1 MPVTRI
7 LHGAGNAATGD
18 LDQLL
23 ALARH
28 PAVDAFEADVWVHG
42 DGLRAHHERPLG
54 PLPILVGP
62 RGLRRRS
69 NTLQLETVLAATS
82 EDTGIVIDLRSW
94 LGDPAPDLARA
105 LADEAV
111 HARIRVTC
119 EDWRIADRVRA
130 WLPGVR
136 VGYSVRT
143 EAQLRAYLAGR
154 DAGRIPET
162 AVAVRH
168 TLLHSADEVAVL
180 RDRARRVNAWTVDD
194 ADRALELASWG
205 VDEITSNLLTV
216 LNTL

>member
-7 LHGAGNAATGD
+7 LHGAGNTGRGN
-18 LDQLL
+18 LDTLL

-28 PAVDAFEADVWVHG
+28 PSVDAIEADVWVHG
-42 DGLRAHHERPLG
+42 DRMLAHHERPLG

-62 RGLRRRS
+62 HGLRRRGT
-69 NTLQLETVLAATS
+69 TLHLQTIIEATA
-82 EDTGIVIDLRSW
+82 GHAGLVVDLRSW

-105 LADEAV
+105 LADEDV
-111 HARIRVTC
+111 RGRIRVTC

-130 WLPGVR
+130 WLPDIR

-168 TLLHSADEVAVL
+168 TLLHTPDEVAAL

-194 ADRALELASWG
+194 ADRALQLATWG
-205 VDEITSNLLTV
+205 VDEITSNHVTV

>member
-1 MPVTRI
+1 MTVTRI
-7 LHGAGNAATGD
+7 LHGAGNARTGD

-23 ALARH
+23 ALAQH
-28 PAVDAFEADVWVHG
+28 PAVDAIEADVWVHNG
-42 DGLRAHHERPLG
+42 ALHAHHERPLG
-54 PLPILVGP
+54 PLPLLVGP
-62 RGLRRRS
+62 RGVRRRS
-69 NTLQLETVLAATS
+69 NTLQLQTVLEATGT
-82 EDTGIVIDLRSW
+82 TGLVIDLRSW

-105 LADEAV
+105 LADEDV
-111 HARIRVTC
+111 RARIRVTC
-119 EDWRIADRVRA
+119 EDWSIADRVRA

-154 DAGRIPET
+154 DAGRLPET

-168 TLLHSADEVAVL
+168 TLLHTADEVALL
-180 RDRARRVNAWTVDD
+180 RERARRVNAWTVDD
-194 ADRALELASWG
+194 PDRALELASWG

>member
-1 MPVTRI
+1 MSVTRI
-7 LHGAGNAATGD
+7 LHGAGNARTGD

-28 PAVDAFEADVWVHG
+28 PAVDAIEADVWAHG
-42 DGLRAHHERPLG
+42 GALRAHHERPLG
-54 PLPILVGP
+54 PLPFLVGP
-62 RGLRRRS
+62 RGVRRRS
-69 NTLQLETVLAATS
+69 RTLRLETVLEATA
-82 EDTGIVIDLRSW
+82 EAGLVIDLRSW

-105 LADEAV
+105 LAGEDV
-111 HARIRVTC
+111 CARVRVTC

-130 WLPGVR
+130 WLPDVR
-136 VGYSVRT
+136 LGYSVRT

-168 TLLHSADEVAVL
+168 TLLHSPDEVVL
-180 RDRARRVNAWTVDD
+180 LRERARRVNAWTVDD
-194 ADRALELASWG
+194 PARALELASWG
-205 VDEITSNLLTV
+205 VDEITSNLVTV